1 MKANSKFL
9 QLIERIQEGYVMT
22 REECEFLLGFDEK
35 SLEAGIT
42 RSIADSLSRELFNNK
57 GLVFGQI
64 GVEIAPCPGKC
75 KFCSFSEDFTSF
87 QSFSID
93 DEALYNAADNF
104 TASGELF
111 ALALMVMHHTP
122 FERTLDVIRKVR
134 ARIPAKT
141 QIVANLG
148 DFSRT
153 QAEELK
159 AAGANGAYHV
169 WRLGE
174 GSDTQFPAS
183 QRLATIENIKAAGLD
198 LYYCCEPIGPEHT
211 PAQMAEIIMKAIH
224 PEPEQR
230 WLDPKDLGKAI
241 AAYMQRNSVND
252 VPITAFT
259 AVDIPS
265 EETAIDEIN
274 IEESVEEEISGEV
287 VIDAP
292 IETAFEDNE
301 EQITIEETT
310 PTFEDEITE
319 TNDSDSLN
327 TSFKDEIE
335 QISTEEIET
344 DDSTEIDAD
353 IPTVSDIVENANKPV
368 EENTVVESSF
378 ETTVAPI
385 STPSVPTGS
394 SGSGTDLRSEIK
406 SVLLYMDQL
415 LENLPEEKIMEFAKS
430 EEFTTYKKLF
440 SELGLS

>member
-9 QLIERIQEGYVMT
+9 QLIERIQEGHVMT
-22 REECEFLLGFDEK
+22 REECEFLLVFDEK

-42 RSIADSLSRELFNNK
+42 RSVADSLSRELFNNK

-87 QSFSID
+87 QSFSMD

-211 PAQMAEIIMKAIH
+211 PTQMAEIIMKGLDYECFQHGAMRRVPLPASPLSKYGQITESRLAQITAVVTLVAIH
-224 PEPEQR
+224 SPQICSIGVHEP
-230 WLDPKDLGKAI
+230 
-241 AAYMQRNSVND
+241 
-252 VPITAFT
+252 
-259 AVDIPS
+259 
-265 EETAIDEIN
+265 
-274 IEESVEEEISGEV
+274 
-287 VIDAP
+287 
-292 IETAFEDNE
+292 
-301 EQITIEETT
+301 
-310 PTFEDEITE
+310 
-319 TNDSDSLN
+319 
-327 TSFKDEIE
+327 
-335 QISTEEIET
+335 
-344 DDSTEIDAD
+344 
-353 IPTVSDIVENANKPV
+353 NK
-368 EENTVVESSF
+368 
-378 ETTVAPI
+378 
-385 STPSVPTGS
+385 
-394 SGSGTDLRSEIK
+394 
-406 SVLLYMDQL
+406 
-415 LENLPEEKIMEFAKS
+415 
-430 EEFTTYKKLF
+430 
-440 SELGLS
+440 LGLMSGANAIYAETGANPRDTESETLGHRGLDIEACKRMYTECGFDI